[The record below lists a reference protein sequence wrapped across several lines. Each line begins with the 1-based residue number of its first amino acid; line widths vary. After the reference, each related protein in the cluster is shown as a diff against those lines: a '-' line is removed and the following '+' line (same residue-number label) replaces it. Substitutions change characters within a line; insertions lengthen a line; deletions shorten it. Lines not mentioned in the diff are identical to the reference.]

1 MVMPVPE
8 RDERP
13 KRDPVHEEAER
24 IAVPNFDWIAEPIG
38 GLIDAA
44 IALAPHHG
52 HARPEKEA
60 NDEAADRQ

>member
-8 RDERP
+8 RDEGS

-24 IAVPNFDWIAEPIG
+24 IAVPNFDWVAEPIS

-52 HARPEKEA
+52 HPRLDDGPT
-60 NDEAADRQ
+60 DPQ